1 MSSKSNPTEIAV
13 RKALLCITE
22 KKPVLASLI
31 RDLPS
36 DCHLS
41 PGWLN
46 RLSRLRP
53 EHDSNNVILRTLIG
67 DESRPPWRSMDLVD
81 SNFILSR
88 TLEYLAY
95 SPDSYLAHYS
105 DVDPVSEE
113 VIPRTIKRMRVEHKK
128 RCHCLALSLAVTARS
143 LELSP
148 QTRLARDQIL
158 VNFFKP
164 MAFYK
169 ALLEGRVTLH
179 SGMARALFQTAPA
192 DIRGANLV
200 AFLAAVSVANLNH
213 GKAQDKIPAALMHYL
228 GLPFRS
234 LPVMDSLTD
243 ILSLRSLGCIDQ
255 LTDRW
260 EPIYQDMKA
269 ALDGH
274 DDIRLLWRETIRWHG
289 FMTPAVSDLYQSHRD
304 KHQNRM
310 VGYSSLRFNLQ
321 RRLNREIES
330 IGVTEFEGDYS
341 RVKRD
346 KLEERIIEHL
356 NALSPSLVEPAFGL
370 LADLKIEDEHGI
382 AQRDVANILVHAW
395 FQGIKGRAQW
405 EALPPVARFALGE
418 SEPVRP
424 KGRQPGGRNPGR
436 NIKKP
441 MPVRPDN
448 KLLSNALM
456 QCGHRS

>member
-1 MSSKSNPTEIAV
+1 MSLISNPTEIAV
-13 RKALLCITE
+13 RKALLCISD
-22 KKPVLASLI
+22 KKPVLATLI
-31 RDLPS
+31 HDLPS

-46 RLSRLRP
+46 RLSRARA
-53 EHDSNNVILRTLIG
+53 EHDSNNVILRTLVG
-67 DESRPPWRSMDLVD
+67 DESRPPWRDMTPID
-81 SNFILSR
+81 SKFKLSR

-128 RCHCLALSLAVTARS
+128 RCHCLALSLAVSARD
-143 LELSP
+143 LELGP
-148 QTRLARDQIL
+148 QTVLARDQIL

-164 MAFYK
+164 MKFYRD
-169 ALLEGRVTLH
+169 LVEGKRTLH
-179 SGMARALFQTAPA
+179 PGMARALFQTAPA

-243 ILSLRSLGCIDQ
+243 VLSLRSLGCIDA
-255 LTDRW
+255 LSDRW
-260 EPIYQDMKA
+260 EPVYQDVKA
-269 ALDGH
+269 AMDKY

-304 KHQNRM
+304 NHKNRM
-310 VGYSSLRFNLQ
+310 VGYSSLRFNLV

-330 IGVTEFEGDYS
+330 IGVTEFQTDYS
-341 RVKRD
+341 RVDRD
-346 KLEERIIEHL
+346 QLESRIIEHL
-356 NALSPSLVEPAFGL
+356 NALSPSLVAPAFGL
-370 LADLKIEDEHGI
+370 MAQLKIENQGI
-382 AQRDVANILVHAW
+382 GQRDIANILVHAW
-395 FQGIKGRAQW
+395 FQAKKGRSQW

-424 KGRQPGGRNPGR
+424 KGRQTGGRKPGR

-448 KLLSNALM
+448 KALSDALK
-456 QCGHRS
+456 QCS